1 MFSLVMKDYYI
12 DRSVLVGMLVL
23 PILGMGF
30 IMEFTYFLLIGSIIS
45 SLFYSDSKT
54 KIEVFN
60 TSLPITSLASV
71 KGRYLF
77 ILLLAIFLLVF
88 QWGIALIF
96 DFTLNISSPYHYQWE
111 DFIIILSVVLVMTAV
126 LVPLFYLFK
135 SLYLALTIQ
144 FLLIL
149 TFSITVFEVVFQVQ
163 DDGFYYFNNQTILLP
178 PFIKEIIPF
187 QTLPVIAVTAV
198 VSYYLS
204 IHLSSRLLQRRLR

>member
-30 IMEFTYFLLIGSIIS
+30 ILEFTYFLLIGSIII

-60 TSLPITSLASV
+60 TSLPITSLAIV

-111 DFIIILSVVLVMTAV
+111 DLIIILSVVLGMTAV

-144 FLLIL
+144 FLLLL

-163 DDGFYYFNNQTILLP
+163 DGWIYFDNQTILLP
-178 PFIKEIIPF
+178 PFIREIMPF
-187 QTLPVIAVTAV
+187 QGLPVIAVIAAS
-198 VSYYLS
+198 SYYLS
-204 IHLSSRLLQRRLR
+204 IHLSSRLLQKRLR

>member
-23 PILGMGF
+23 PVLGMGF
-30 IMEFTYFLLIGSIIS
+30 IMEFTYFLLIGSIII

-60 TSLPITSLASV
+60 RSLPITSLAIV

-88 QWGIALIF
+88 QWVIALIF
-96 DFTLNISSPYHYQWE
+96 DFTLNMSSPYHYQLE
-111 DFIIILSVVLVMTAV
+111 DLIIILSVFLVMTAV

-144 FLLIL
+144 F
-149 TFSITVFEVVFQVQ
+149 FSLFIFSSTVFSVVFQGRESIHF
-163 DDGFYYFNNQTILLP
+163 DNQTILLT
-178 PFIKEIIPF
+178 PFIQDIIPF
-187 QTLPVIAVTAV
+187 QPVPIIAVAAV

-204 IHLSSRLLQRRLR
+204 IQLSSRLVERRLR